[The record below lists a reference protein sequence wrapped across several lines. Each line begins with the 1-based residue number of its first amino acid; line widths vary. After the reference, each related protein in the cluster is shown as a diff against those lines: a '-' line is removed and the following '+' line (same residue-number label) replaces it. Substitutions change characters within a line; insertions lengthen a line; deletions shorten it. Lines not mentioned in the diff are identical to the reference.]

1 MKKFGEIT
9 KKEWIKAG
17 VYLALYIL
25 FLIWVRSWMGI
36 ILIPFIFDAFTTH
49 IIKWKWWK
57 NVKNKSLYQIMDWVD
72 AIVFAL
78 VAVYF
83 VNIYLFQNYAIPSS
97 SLEKSL
103 LVGDHL
109 YVSKVAY
116 GPRKPMTPLT
126 MPLTQNVFPGGAKS
140 YFDNPQWPYERIK
153 GFGKIKLNDIV
164 VFNYPSGD
172 TLVSNP
178 KWSSADYYGMIVYPL
193 GKSRCKEIEIDSLS
207 TLEQRQV
214 YDFYYKVGREEI
226 LQNESV
232 FGKIISRPVDRREN
246 YVKRCVGLP
255 GQTLEIKDGV
265 IYLDGVM
272 NKQPDAVQTNYIV
285 TLKHSIPAN
294 LRKELRLS
302 QEDLYDKNNPP
313 QNKDITK
320 ENSPGVRIFPLT
332 QEAKELL
339 AGQTAI
345 VSDIRPYIP
354 TVQESEWLFPQNK
367 NTKWTIDNYGP
378 IWIPAK
384 GATLDINLENL
395 PFYERIIKVY
405 EGNDLQVNKDGTIL
419 INGQKADSYTFKM
432 DYYWMMGDNRQNSAD
447 SRFWGFVPE
456 DHIVGRPVFIW
467 LSLDKDKNWGQKGK
481 IRWNRMFRAVK
492 KYN

>member
-1 MKKFGEIT
+1 MRKIGDIT
-9 KKEWIKAG
+9 KKQWIKAS
-17 VYLALYIL
+17 VYLVLYIL
-25 FLIWVRSWMGI
+25 FLIWVRSWLGI
-36 ILIPFIFDAFTTH
+36 IVIPFLVDACTTRF
-49 IIKWKWWK
+49 IKWDWWK
-57 NVKNKSLYQIMDWVD
+57 QLKNKTLYQIMGWVD

-103 LVGDHL
+103 LIGDHL

-126 MPLTQNVFPGGAKS
+126 MPLTQNTFPGGGKS
-140 YFDNPQWPYERIK
+140 YFDRPQWPYERVN

-172 TLVSNP
+172 TLVTNP

-193 GKSRCKEIEIDSLS
+193 GKSRCKEIDIDSLT
-207 TLEQRQV
+207 TLEQRRV
-214 YDFYYKVGREEI
+214 YDHYYKVGRETI
-226 LQNESV
+226 LQNEQV
-232 FGKIISRPVDRREN
+232 FGKVITRPVDRREN

-255 GQTLEIKDGV
+255 GQTLEIKDGI
-265 IYLDGVM
+265 IYLDGVQ

-285 TLKHSIPAN
+285 TLLRPIPES
-294 LRKELRLS
+294 LREKIHLS
-302 QEDLYDKNNPP
+302 LDDLDA
-313 QNKDITK
+313 QHNKAGTQI
-320 ENSPGVRIFPLT
+320 IPLT
-332 QEAKELL
+332 QQAKDIL
-339 AGQTAI
+339 AGQTGI
-345 VSDIRPYIP
+345 VGEIRHYECSIE
-354 TVQESEWLFPQNK
+354 ESEWLFPQNR

-384 GATLDINLENL
+384 GATVQIDLENL

-405 EGNDLQVNKDGTIL
+405 EGNDLKVESDGTIL
-419 INGQKADSYTFKM
+419 INGQKAGSYTFKM

-467 LSLDKDKNWGQKGK
+467 LSLDKDKKFGQKGK
-481 IRWNRMFRAVK
+481 IRWNRMFRSVK

>member
-1 MKKFGEIT
+1 MNKLGEVSR
-9 KKEWIKAG
+9 KQWIKCT
-17 VYLALYIL
+17 VYLVLYIL
-25 FLIWVRSWMGI
+25 FLIWVRSWIGI
-36 ILIPFIFDAFTTH
+36 LLIPFIFDACVTR

-57 NVKNKSLYQIMDWVD
+57 SLENKSLYQIMDWID

-103 LVGDHL
+103 LIGDRL

-126 MPLTQNVFPGGAKS
+126 MPLTQNTFPGGGKS
-140 YFDNPQWPYERIK
+140 YFDKPQWPYERIK
-153 GFGKIKLNDIV
+153 GFGKIKLNEIV

-193 GKSRCKEIEIDSLS
+193 GKSKCKEIELDSLS
-207 TLEQRQV
+207 TLDQRRV
-214 YDFYYKVGREEI
+214 YDFYYKVGRQEV
-226 LQNESV
+226 LQNEDV

-255 GQTLEIKDGV
+255 GQTLEIKDG
-265 IYLDGVM
+265 IIWLDGVQ
-272 NKQPDAVQTNYIV
+272 NKQPDEVQTNYIV
-285 TLKHSIPAN
+285 TLQRPIPES
-294 LRKELRLS
+294 LREKLHLTLD
-302 QEDLYDKNNPP
+302 DLDA
-313 QNKDITK
+313 QHNKAGTH
-320 ENSPGVRIFPLT
+320 VFPLT

-339 AGQTAI
+339 AGQTGI

-354 TVQESEWLFPQNK
+354 TVEESEWLFPQNK

-395 PFYERIIKVY
+395 PFYERIIKIY
-405 EGNDLQVNKDGTIL
+405 EGNDLKVERDGTIL
-419 INGQKADSYTFKM
+419 INGRKATSYTFKM

-467 LSLDKDKNWGQKGK
+467 LSLDKDKKWGQKGK

>member
-17 VYLALYIL
+17 IYLALYIL
-25 FLIWVRSWMGI
+25 FLIWVRSWMGVL
-36 ILIPFIFDAFTTH
+36 LIPFIFDAFTTH

-57 NVKNKSLYQIMDWVD
+57 NIKNKNLYQIMDWID

-103 LVGDHL
+103 LTGDHL

-126 MPLTQNVFPGGAKS
+126 MPLTQNTFPGGTKS
-140 YFDNPQWPYERIK
+140 YFEKPQWPYERIK
-153 GFGKIKLNDIV
+153 GFGKIKLNEIV

-172 TLVSNP
+172 TLVTNP
-178 KWSSADYYGMIVYPL
+178 KWSSADYYSMIVYPL
-193 GKSRCKEIEIDSLS
+193 GKSKCQEIEIDSLS

-214 YDFYYKVGREEI
+214 YDFYYKVGRENVI
-226 LQNESV
+226 QNEDV

-255 GQTLEIKDGV
+255 GQTFEIKDG
-265 IYLDGVM
+265 IIWLDGVQ

-285 TLKHSIPAN
+285 TLQRPIPES
-294 LRKELRLS
+294 LREKLHLS
-302 QEDLYDKNNPP
+302 QDDLDTKH
-313 QNKDITK
+313 NKAGIH
-320 ENSPGVRIFPLT
+320 VFPLT

-339 AGQTAI
+339 AGQTGI
-345 VSDIRPYIP
+345 VSDIKPYISS
-354 TVQESEWLFPQNK
+354 VAESEWLFPQNK

-384 GATLDINLENL
+384 GATIDINLENL
-395 PFYERIIKVY
+395 PFYERIIKIY
-405 EGNDLQVNKDGTIL
+405 EGNDLKVERDGTIL
-419 INGQKADSYTFKM
+419 INGQKATSYTFKM

-467 LSLDKDKNWGQKGK
+467 LSLDKDKKWGQKGK
-481 IRWNRMFRAVK
+481 IRWNRQFRSVK

>member
-103 LVGDHL
+103 LTGDHL

-126 MPLTQNVFPGGAKS
+126 MPLTQNQFPGGTKS
-140 YFDNPQWPYERIK
+140 YFDKPQWPYERIK
-153 GFGKIKLNDIV
+153 GFGKIKLNEIV

-193 GKSRCKEIEIDSLS
+193 GKSKCKEIELDSLS
-207 TLEQRQV
+207 TLDQRRV
-214 YDFYYKVGREEI
+214 YDFYYKVGRQEV
-226 LQNESV
+226 LQNEDV

-255 GQTLEIKDGV
+255 GQTLEIKDG
-265 IYLDGVM
+265 IIWLDGVQ
-272 NKQPDAVQTNYIV
+272 NKQPDEVQTNYIV
-285 TLKHSIPAN
+285 TLQRPIPES
-294 LRKELRLS
+294 LREKLHLTLD
-302 QEDLYDKNNPP
+302 DLDA
-313 QNKDITK
+313 QHNKAGTH
-320 ENSPGVRIFPLT
+320 VFPLT

-339 AGQTAI
+339 AGQTGI

-354 TVQESEWLFPQNK
+354 TVEESEWLFPQNK

-384 GATLDINLENL
+384 GATLDISLENL
-395 PFYERIIKVY
+395 PFYERIIKIY
-405 EGNDLQVNKDGTIL
+405 EGNDLKVERDGTIL
-419 INGQKADSYTFKM
+419 INGRKATSYTFKM

-467 LSLDKDKNWGQKGK
+467 LSLDKDKKWGQKGK
-481 IRWNRMFRAVK
+481 IRWNRQFRSVK

>member
-103 LVGDHL
+103 LTGDHL

-126 MPLTQNVFPGGAKS
+126 MPLTQNQFPGGTKS
-140 YFDNPQWPYERIK
+140 YFDKPQWPYERIK
-153 GFGKIKLNDIV
+153 GFGKIKLNEIV

-193 GKSRCKEIEIDSLS
+193 GKSKCKEIELDSLS
-207 TLEQRQV
+207 TLDQRRV
-214 YDFYYKVGREEI
+214 YDFYYKVGRQEV
-226 LQNESV
+226 LQNEDV

-255 GQTLEIKDGV
+255 GQTLEIKDG
-265 IYLDGVM
+265 IIWLDGVQ
-272 NKQPDAVQTNYIV
+272 NKQPDEVQTNYIV
-285 TLKHSIPAN
+285 TLQRPIPES
-294 LRKELRLS
+294 LREKLHLTLD
-302 QEDLYDKNNPP
+302 DLDA
-313 QNKDITK
+313 QHNKAGTH
-320 ENSPGVRIFPLT
+320 VFPLT

-339 AGQTAI
+339 TGQTGI

-354 TVQESEWLFPQNK
+354 TVEESEWLFPQNK

-405 EGNDLQVNKDGTIL
+405 EGNDLKVEHDGTIL

>member
-1 MKKFGEIT
+1 MKKIGEIT

-17 VYLALYIL
+17 IYLALYIL

-57 NVKNKSLYQIMDWVD
+57 NVKNKSLYQIMDWID

-126 MPLTQNVFPGGAKS
+126 MPLTQNQFPGGTKS
-140 YFDNPQWPYERIK
+140 YFDKPQWPYERIK
-153 GFGKIKLNDIV
+153 GFGKIKLNEIV

-193 GKSRCKEIEIDSLS
+193 GKSKCKEIELDSLS
-207 TLEQRQV
+207 TLDQRRV
-214 YDFYYKVGREEI
+214 YDFYYKIGRQEV
-226 LQNESV
+226 LQNEDV

-255 GQTLEIKDGV
+255 GQTLEIKDG
-265 IYLDGVM
+265 IIWLDGVQ
-272 NKQPDAVQTNYIV
+272 NKQPDEVQTNYIV
-285 TLKHSIPAN
+285 TLQRPIPES
-294 LRKELRLS
+294 LREKLHLTLD
-302 QEDLYDKNNPP
+302 DLDA
-313 QNKDITK
+313 QHNKAGTH
-320 ENSPGVRIFPLT
+320 VFPLT

-339 AGQTAI
+339 AGQTGI

-354 TVQESEWLFPQNK
+354 TVEESEWLFPQNK
-367 NTKWTIDNYGP
+367 NTKWTINNYGP
-378 IWIPAK
+378 IWIPSK
-384 GATLDINLENL
+384 GATLDIDLENL
-395 PFYERIIKVY
+395 PFYERIIKIY
-405 EGNDLQVNKDGTIL
+405 EGNDLKVERDGTIL
-419 INGQKADSYTFKM
+419 INGQKATSYTFKM

-467 LSLDKDKNWGQKGK
+467 LSLDKDKKWGQKGK
-481 IRWNRMFRAVK
+481 IRWNRQFRSVK

>member
-17 VYLALYIL
+17 IYLTLYIL

-36 ILIPFIFDAFTTH
+36 ILIPFIFDALTTH

-57 NVKNKSLYQIMDWVD
+57 GIKNKNLYQIMDWID

-103 LVGDHL
+103 LIGDHL

-126 MPLTQNVFPGGAKS
+126 MPLTQNVFPGGGKS
-140 YFDNPQWPYERIK
+140 YIEKPQWPYERIK

-164 VFNYPSGD
+164 VFNYPAGD
-172 TLVSNP
+172 TLVSDTS
-178 KWSSADYYGMIVYPL
+178 WSSADYYGMIVYPL
-193 GKSRCKEIEIDSLS
+193 GKSLCRDINIDSLS
-207 TLEQRQV
+207 TLEQRHV
-214 YDFYYKVGREEI
+214 YDFYYKVGRDYLI
-226 LQNESV
+226 KNEQK

-255 GQTLEIKDGV
+255 GQTLEIKDG
-265 IYLDGVM
+265 IIWLDGVE

-285 TLKHSIPAN
+285 TLLRPIPESLRAKLN
-294 LRKELRLS
+294 LN
-302 QEDLYDKNNPP
+302 QEDLPDSH
-313 QNKDITK
+313 NK
-320 ENSPGVRIFPLT
+320 PGTHIIPLT
-332 QEAKELL
+332 KEAKELL
-339 AGQTAI
+339 ASQTGI
-345 VSDIRPYIP
+345 VGEIRHYECS
-354 TVQESEWLFPQNK
+354 VEESEWLYPQNK
-367 NTKWTIDNYGP
+367 NTKWTVDNYGP

-384 GATLDINLENL
+384 GATIQIDLENL
-395 PFYERIIKVY
+395 PFYERVIKVY
-405 EGNDLQVNKDGTIL
+405 EGNDLQVMKDGTIL

-467 LSLDKDKNWGQKGK
+467 LSLDKDKKWGQKGK
-481 IRWNRMFRAVK
+481 IRWNRQFRSVK

>member
-36 ILIPFIFDAFTTH
+36 ILIPFIFDALTTH

-103 LVGDHL
+103 LTGDHL

-126 MPLTQNVFPGGAKS
+126 MPLTQNQFPGGTKS
-140 YFDNPQWPYERIK
+140 YFDKPQWPYERIK
-153 GFGKIKLNDIV
+153 GFGKIKLNEIV

-193 GKSRCKEIEIDSLS
+193 GKSRCKEINLDSLS
-207 TLEQRQV
+207 TLEQRRV
-214 YDFYYKVGREEI
+214 YDFYYKVGRQEI
-226 LQNESV
+226 LQNEQI
-232 FGKIISRPVDRREN
+232 FGKIITRPVDRREN

-255 GQTLEIKDGV
+255 GQTLEIKDG
-265 IYLDGVM
+265 IIWLDGVQ
-272 NKQPDAVQTNYIV
+272 NKQPDEVQTNYIV
-285 TLKHSIPAN
+285 TLQRPIPES
-294 LRKELRLS
+294 LREKLHLTLD
-302 QEDLYDKNNPP
+302 DLDA
-313 QNKDITK
+313 QHNKAGTH
-320 ENSPGVRIFPLT
+320 VFPLT

-339 AGQTAI
+339 TGQTGI

-354 TVQESEWLFPQNK
+354 TVEESEWLFPQNK

-384 GATLDINLENL
+384 GATVQINLENL
-395 PFYERIIKVY
+395 PFYERIIKIY
-405 EGNDLQVNKDGTIL
+405 EGNDLKVEHDGTIL

-467 LSLDKDKNWGQKGK
+467 LSLDKDKKWGQKGK

>member
-1 MKKFGEIT
+1 MKKFGEISR
-9 KKEWIKAG
+9 KQWIKAG
-17 VYLALYIL
+17 IYLALYIL
-25 FLIWVRSWMGI
+25 FLIWVKSWLGI
-36 ILIPFIFDAFTTH
+36 IVIPFLVDAFTTR
-49 IIKWKWWK
+49 IIKWDWWK
-57 NVKNKSLYQIMDWVD
+57 QLKNKTLYQIMGWID

-103 LVGDHL
+103 LIGDHL
-109 YVSKVAY
+109 YVRKVAY

-126 MPLTQNVFPGGAKS
+126 MPLTQNTFPGGGKS
-140 YFDNPQWPYERIK
+140 YFDKPQWPYERVK

-164 VFNYPSGD
+164 VFNYPAGD
-172 TLVSNP
+172 TLVTNP

-193 GKSRCKEIEIDSLS
+193 GQSRCTEIDIDSLS

-214 YDFYYKVGREEI
+214 YDFYYKVGRENI
-226 LQNESV
+226 LQNEQV

-255 GQTLEIKDGV
+255 GQTLEIKDG
-265 IYLDGVM
+265 IIFLDGVQ

-285 TLKHSIPAN
+285 TLLRPIPES
-294 LRKELRLS
+294 LREKIHLS
-302 QEDLYDKNNPP
+302 LDDLDA
-313 QNKDITK
+313 QHNKAGTHI
-320 ENSPGVRIFPLT
+320 IPLT
-332 QEAKELL
+332 EQAREIL
-339 AGQTAI
+339 AGQTGIIGEIKHYECSAE
-345 VSDIRPYIP
+345 D
-354 TVQESEWLFPQNK
+354 SEWLFPQNK

-378 IWIPAK
+378 LWIPAK
-384 GATLDINLENL
+384 GATIQIDLENL

-405 EGNDLQVNKDGTIL
+405 EGNDLQVKRDGTIL

-432 DYYWMMGDNRQNSAD
+432 DYYWMQGDNRQNSAD

-467 LSLDKDKNWGQKGK
+467 LSLDKDKKWGQKGK
-481 IRWNRMFRAVK
+481 IRWNRQFRSVK

>member
-17 VYLALYIL
+17 IYLALYIL
-25 FLIWVRSWMGI
+25 FLIWVRSWIGI
-36 ILIPFIFDAFTTH
+36 LPIPFIFDACATH

-57 NVKNKSLYQIMDWVD
+57 NIKNKNLYQIMDWID

-126 MPLTQNVFPGGAKS
+126 MPLTQNQFPGGGKS
-140 YFDNPQWPYERIK
+140 YFDKPQWPYERIK

-164 VFNYPSGD
+164 VFNYPAGD
-172 TLVSNP
+172 TLVTNP
-178 KWSSADYYGMIVYPL
+178 LWSSADYYGMIVYPL
-193 GKSRCKEIEIDSLS
+193 GKSRCKEINLDSLS

-214 YDFYYKVGREEI
+214 YDFYYKVGRENI
-226 LQNESV
+226 VKNEQV
-232 FGKIISRPVDRREN
+232 FGKIITRPVDRREN

-255 GQTLEIKDGV
+255 GQTLEIKDG
-265 IYLDGVM
+265 IIWLDGVQ
-272 NKQPDAVQTNYIV
+272 NKQPDAVQTNYVV
-285 TLKHSIPAN
+285 TLLRPIPES
-294 LRKELRLS
+294 LREKMHLTL
-302 QEDLYDKNNPP
+302 EDLSVQD
-313 QNKDITK
+313 NKAGRHI
-320 ENSPGVRIFPLT
+320 IPLT
-332 QEAKELL
+332 QQAKDLL
-339 AGQTAI
+339 TSQTGI
-345 VSDIRPYIP
+345 VGEIEHYECSIE
-354 TVQESEWLFPQNK
+354 ESEWLYPQNK
-367 NTKWTIDNYGP
+367 NTKWTVDNYGP
-378 IWIPAK
+378 IWIPSK
-384 GATLDINLENL
+384 GATIQIDLENL

-405 EGNDLQVNKDGTIL
+405 EGNDLKVEHDGTIL
-419 INGQKADSYTFKM
+419 INGQKANSYTFKM

-467 LSLDKDKNWGQKGK
+467 LSLDKDKKWGQKGK
-481 IRWNRMFRAVK
+481 IRWNRQFRTVK

>member
-1 MKKFGEIT
+1 MKKFGEVT
-9 KKEWIKAG
+9 KKQWIKAG
-17 VYLALYIL
+17 IYLALYIL
-25 FLIWVRSWMGI
+25 FLIWVRSWLGI
-36 ILIPFIFDAFTTH
+36 IIIPFILDACTTR
-49 IIKWKWWK
+49 IIKWDWWK
-57 NVKNKSLYQIMDWVD
+57 QLKNKTLYQIMGWVD

-78 VAVYF
+78 IAVYF

-126 MPLTQNVFPGGAKS
+126 MPLTQNQFPGGAKS
-140 YFDNPQWPYERIK
+140 YFEKPQWPYERVK
-153 GFGKIKLNDIV
+153 GFGKIKLNEIV
-164 VFNYPSGD
+164 VFNYPAGD
-172 TLVSNP
+172 TIVTNP
-178 KWSSADYYGMIVYPL
+178 KYSSADYYGMIVYPL
-193 GKSRCKEIEIDSLS
+193 GKSRCKEINLDSLS
-207 TLEQRQV
+207 TLEQRHV
-214 YDFYYKVGREEI
+214 YDFYYKIGRQEI
-226 LQNESV
+226 LKNPNV
-232 FGKIISRPVDRREN
+232 FGNIMSRPVDRREN

-255 GQTLEIKDGV
+255 GQTLEIRDGI
-265 IYLDGVM
+265 IYLDGVE
-272 NKQPDAVQTNYIV
+272 NKQPDAAQTNYIV
-285 TLKHSIPAN
+285 TLERPIPES
-294 LRKELRLS
+294 LREKLHLS
-302 QEDLYDKNNPP
+302 YEDLSPSNNNPG
-313 QNKDITK
+313 IYL
-320 ENSPGVRIFPLT
+320 IPLT
-332 QEAKELL
+332 SEARELL
-339 AGQTAI
+339 ASQSGIASSI
-345 VSDIRPYIP
+345 VPYISSE
-354 TVQESEWLFPQNK
+354 TASEWLFPQNK

-384 GATLDINLENL
+384 GENVQLDLENL
-395 PFYERIIKVY
+395 PFYERIIKNY
-405 EGNDLQVNKDGTIL
+405 EGNDLKVERDGTIL

>member
-1 MKKFGEIT
+1 MRKIGDIT
-9 KKEWIKAG
+9 KKQWIKAS
-17 VYLALYIL
+17 VYLVLYIL
-25 FLIWVRSWMGI
+25 FLIWVRSWLGI
-36 ILIPFIFDAFTTH
+36 IVIPFLVDACTTRF
-49 IIKWKWWK
+49 IKWDWWK
-57 NVKNKSLYQIMDWVD
+57 QLKNKTLYQIMGWVD

-83 VNIYLFQNYAIPSS
+83 VNIFLFQNYAIPSS

-103 LVGDHL
+103 LIGDHL

-126 MPLTQNVFPGGAKS
+126 MPLTQNTFPGGGKS
-140 YFDNPQWPYERIK
+140 YFDRPQWPYERVK

-172 TLVSNP
+172 TLVTNP

-193 GKSRCKEIEIDSLS
+193 GKSRCKEIDIDSLS
-207 TLEQRQV
+207 TLEQRRV
-214 YDFYYKVGREEI
+214 YDHYYKVGRETI
-226 LQNESV
+226 LQNEQV
-232 FGKIISRPVDRREN
+232 FGKVITRPVDRREN

-255 GQTLEIKDGV
+255 GQTLEIKDGI
-265 IYLDGVM
+265 IYLDGVQ

-285 TLKHSIPAN
+285 TLLRPIPES
-294 LRKELRLS
+294 LREKIHLS
-302 QEDLYDKNNPP
+302 LDDLDA
-313 QNKDITK
+313 QHNKAGTQI
-320 ENSPGVRIFPLT
+320 IPLT
-332 QEAKELL
+332 QQAKDIL
-339 AGQTAI
+339 AGQTGI
-345 VSDIRPYIP
+345 VGEIRHYECSIE
-354 TVQESEWLFPQNK
+354 ESEWLFPQNR

-384 GATLDINLENL
+384 GATIQIDLENL

-405 EGNDLQVNKDGTIL
+405 EGNDLKVEHDGTIL
-419 INGQKADSYTFKM
+419 INGQKAGSYTFKM

-467 LSLDKDKNWGQKGK
+467 LSLDKDKKWGQKGK
-481 IRWNRMFRAVK
+481 IRWNRMFRSVK

>member
-1 MKKFGEIT
+1 MKKFGEVT
-9 KKEWIKAG
+9 KKQWIKAG
-17 VYLALYIL
+17 IYLALYIL
-25 FLIWVRSWMGI
+25 FLIWVKSWLGI
-36 ILIPFIFDAFTTH
+36 LVIPFIFDACTTR
-49 IIKWKWWK
+49 IIKWDWWK
-57 NVKNKSLYQIMDWVD
+57 QLKNKTLYQIMGWVD

-103 LVGDHL
+103 LIGDHL

-126 MPLTQNVFPGGAKS
+126 MPLTQNTFPGGAKS
-140 YFDNPQWPYERIK
+140 YFEKPQWPYERIK
-153 GFGKIKLNDIV
+153 GLGSIKLNEIV
-164 VFNYPSGD
+164 VFNYPAGD
-172 TLVSNP
+172 TLVTHP
-178 KWSSADYYGMIVYPL
+178 KWTSADYYGMIVYPL
-193 GKSRCKEIEIDSLS
+193 GKSRCKEIELDSLS
-207 TLEQRQV
+207 TLEQRRV
-214 YDFYYKVGREEI
+214 YDFYYKVGRQE
-226 LQNESV
+226 LLKNEQV

-255 GQTLEIKDGV
+255 GQTLEIRDGI
-265 IYLDGVM
+265 IYLDGVQ
-272 NKQPDAVQTNYIV
+272 NKQPDAVQTNYYV
-285 TLKHSIPAN
+285 TLLRPIPES
-294 LRKELRLS
+294 LREKIGLNH
-302 QEDLYDKNNPP
+302 EDLKPSD
-313 QNKDITK
+313 NK
-320 ENSPGVRIFPLT
+320 PGTHIIPLT
-332 QEAKELL
+332 AQAREIM
-339 AGQTAI
+339 AGQTGI
-345 VSDIRPYIP
+345 VGEIRHYECS
-354 TVQESEWLFPQNK
+354 VEESEWLFPQNK

-384 GATLDINLENL
+384 GATIDIDLENL

-405 EGNDLQVNKDGTIL
+405 EGNDLKVENDGTIL
-419 INGQKADSYTFKM
+419 INGQKASKYTFKM

-447 SRFWGFVPE
+447 SRFWGYVPE

-467 LSLDKDKNWGQKGK
+467 LSLDKDKHWGQKGK

>member
-103 LVGDHL
+103 LTGDHL

-126 MPLTQNVFPGGAKS
+126 MPLTQNQFPGGTKS
-140 YFDNPQWPYERIK
+140 YFDKPQWPYERIK
-153 GFGKIKLNDIV
+153 GFGKIKLNEIV

-193 GKSRCKEIEIDSLS
+193 GKSKCKEIELDSLS
-207 TLEQRQV
+207 TLDQRRV
-214 YDFYYKVGREEI
+214 YDFYYKVGRQEV
-226 LQNESV
+226 LQNEDV

-255 GQTLEIKDGV
+255 GQTLEIKDG
-265 IYLDGVM
+265 IIWLDGVQ
-272 NKQPDAVQTNYIV
+272 NKQPDEVQTNYIV
-285 TLKHSIPAN
+285 TLQRPIPES
-294 LRKELRLS
+294 LREKLHLTLD
-302 QEDLYDKNNPP
+302 DLDA
-313 QNKDITK
+313 QHNKAGTH
-320 ENSPGVRIFPLT
+320 VFPLT

-339 AGQTAI
+339 AGQTGI

-354 TVQESEWLFPQNK
+354 TVEESEWLFPQNK

-384 GATLDINLENL
+384 GATLDISLENL
-395 PFYERIIKVY
+395 PFYERIIKIY
-405 EGNDLQVNKDGTIL
+405 EGNDLKVERDGTIL
-419 INGQKADSYTFKM
+419 INGRKATSYTFKM

-467 LSLDKDKNWGQKGK
+467 LSLDKDKKWGQKGK
-481 IRWNRMFRAVK
+481 IRWNRQFRAVK

>member
-1 MKKFGEIT
+1 MKKIGEIT

-17 VYLALYIL
+17 IYLALYIL

-103 LVGDHL
+103 LTGDHL

-126 MPLTQNVFPGGAKS
+126 MPLTQNQFPGGTKS
-140 YFDNPQWPYERIK
+140 YFEKPQWPYERIK
-153 GFGKIKLNDIV
+153 GFGKIKLNEIV

-193 GKSRCKEIEIDSLS
+193 GKSKCKEIELDSLS
-207 TLEQRQV
+207 TLDQRRV
-214 YDFYYKVGREEI
+214 YDFYYKVGRQEV
-226 LQNESV
+226 LQNEDV

-255 GQTLEIKDGV
+255 GQTLEIKDG
-265 IYLDGVM
+265 IIWLDGVQ
-272 NKQPDAVQTNYIV
+272 NKQPDDVQTNYIV
-285 TLKHSIPAN
+285 TLQRPIPES
-294 LRKELRLS
+294 LREKLHLTLD
-302 QEDLYDKNNPP
+302 DLDA
-313 QNKDITK
+313 QHNKAGTH
-320 ENSPGVRIFPLT
+320 VFPLT

-339 AGQTAI
+339 AGQTGI

-354 TVQESEWLFPQNK
+354 TVEESEWLFPQNK

-384 GATLDINLENL
+384 GATLDISLENL
-395 PFYERIIKVY
+395 PFYERIIKIY
-405 EGNDLQVNKDGTIL
+405 EGNDLKVERDGTIL
-419 INGQKADSYTFKM
+419 INGRKATSYTFKM

>member
-17 VYLALYIL
+17 IYLALYIL
-25 FLIWVRSWMGI
+25 FLIWVRSWIGI
-36 ILIPFIFDAFTTH
+36 LLIPFIFDACATH

-57 NVKNKSLYQIMDWVD
+57 NIKNKNLYQIMDWID

-126 MPLTQNVFPGGAKS
+126 MPLTQNQFPGGGKS
-140 YFDNPQWPYERIK
+140 YIDKPQWPYERIK
-153 GFGKIKLNDIV
+153 GFRKIRQNEIV

-172 TLVSNP
+172 TILSNP
-178 KWSSADYYGMIVYPL
+178 QWSSADYYGMIVYPL
-193 GKSRCKEIEIDSLS
+193 GKSLCKEIEIDSLT
-207 TLEQRQV
+207 TLEQRHV
-214 YDFYYKVGREEI
+214 YDFYYNVGRKYI
-226 LQNESV
+226 LQNEQR
-232 FGKIISRPVDRREN
+232 FGKIKSRPVDRREN

-255 GQTLEIKDGV
+255 GQTLEIKDG
-265 IYLDGVM
+265 IIFIDG
-272 NKQPDAVQTNYIV
+272 NASKQPEDAQTNYIV
-285 TLKHSIPAN
+285 TLERPIPES
-294 LRKELRLS
+294 LRAKIHLS
-302 QEDLYDKNNPP
+302 LEDLPASDNR
-313 QNKDITK
+313 
-320 ENSPGVRIFPLT
+320 PGRHIFPLT
-332 QEAKELL
+332 EKSKELL
-339 AGQTAI
+339 ASQTGI
-345 VSDIRPYIP
+345 VSEIEHYECSIE
-354 TVQESEWLFPQNK
+354 ESEWLFPQNK

-384 GATLDINLENL
+384 GATINIDLENL

-405 EGNDLQVNKDGTIL
+405 EGNDLKVEHDGTIL
-419 INGQKADSYTFKM
+419 INGQKATSYTFKM

-467 LSLDKDKNWGQKGK
+467 LSLDKDKKWGQKGK
-481 IRWNRMFRAVK
+481 IRWNRQFRSVK
-492 KYN
+492 QYN

>member
-57 NVKNKSLYQIMDWVD
+57 NVKNKSLYQIMDWID

-126 MPLTQNVFPGGAKS
+126 MPLTQNQFPGGTKS
-140 YFDNPQWPYERIK
+140 YFEKPQWPYERIK
-153 GFGKIKLNDIV
+153 GFGKIKLNEIV

-193 GKSRCKEIEIDSLS
+193 GKSNCKEIELDSLS
-207 TLEQRQV
+207 TLDQRRV
-214 YDFYYKVGREEI
+214 YDFYYKVGRQEV
-226 LQNESV
+226 LQNEDV

-255 GQTLEIKDGV
+255 GQTLEIKDG
-265 IYLDGVM
+265 IIWLDGVQ
-272 NKQPDAVQTNYIV
+272 NKQPDDVQTNYIV
-285 TLKHSIPAN
+285 TLQRPIPES
-294 LRKELRLS
+294 LREKLHLS
-302 QEDLYDKNNPP
+302 LDDLDA
-313 QNKDITK
+313 QHNKAGTH
-320 ENSPGVRIFPLT
+320 VFPLT

-339 AGQTAI
+339 AGQTGI

-354 TVQESEWLFPQNK
+354 TVEESEWLFPQNK

-405 EGNDLQVNKDGTIL
+405 EGNDLKVEHDGTIL

-481 IRWNRMFRAVK
+481 IRWNRQFRSVK

>member
-17 VYLALYIL
+17 IYLALYIL
-25 FLIWVRSWMGI
+25 FLIWVRSWIGI
-36 ILIPFIFDAFTTH
+36 LLIPFIFDACATH

-57 NVKNKSLYQIMDWVD
+57 NIKNKNLYQIMDWID

-126 MPLTQNVFPGGAKS
+126 MPLTQNQFPGGGKS
-140 YFDNPQWPYERIK
+140 SIDKPQWPYERIK
-153 GFGKIKLNDIV
+153 GFRKIRQNEIV

-172 TLVSNP
+172 TILSNP
-178 KWSSADYYGMIVYPL
+178 QWSSADYYGMIVYPL
-193 GKSRCKEIEIDSLS
+193 GKSLCKEIEIDSLT
-207 TLEQRQV
+207 TLEQRHV
-214 YDFYYKVGREEI
+214 YDFYYNVGRKYI
-226 LQNESV
+226 LQNEQR
-232 FGKIISRPVDRREN
+232 FGKIKSRPVDRREN

-255 GQTLEIKDGV
+255 GQTLEIKDG
-265 IYLDGVM
+265 IIFIDG
-272 NKQPDAVQTNYIV
+272 NASKQPEDAQTNYIV
-285 TLKHSIPAN
+285 TLERPIPES
-294 LRKELRLS
+294 LRAKIHLS
-302 QEDLYDKNNPP
+302 LEDLPASDNR
-313 QNKDITK
+313 
-320 ENSPGVRIFPLT
+320 PGRHIFPLT
-332 QEAKELL
+332 EKSKELL
-339 AGQTAI
+339 ASQTGI
-345 VSDIRPYIP
+345 VSEIEHYECSIE
-354 TVQESEWLFPQNK
+354 ESEWLFPQNK

-384 GATLDINLENL
+384 GATINIDLENL

-405 EGNDLQVNKDGTIL
+405 EGNDLKVEHDGTIL
-419 INGQKADSYTFKM
+419 INGQKATSYTFKM

-467 LSLDKDKNWGQKGK
+467 LSLDKDKKWGQKGK
-481 IRWNRMFRAVK
+481 IRWNRQFRSVK
-492 KYN
+492 QYN

>member
-1 MKKFGEIT
+1 MKKIGEIT

-17 VYLALYIL
+17 IYLALYIL

-103 LVGDHL
+103 LTGDHL

-126 MPLTQNVFPGGAKS
+126 MPLTQNQFPGGTKS
-140 YFDNPQWPYERIK
+140 YFEKPQWPYERIK
-153 GFGKIKLNDIV
+153 GFGKIKLNEIV

-193 GKSRCKEIEIDSLS
+193 GKSKCKEIELDSLS
-207 TLEQRQV
+207 TLDQRRV
-214 YDFYYKVGREEI
+214 YDFYYKVGRQEV
-226 LQNESV
+226 LQNEDV

-255 GQTLEIKDGV
+255 GQTLEIKDG
-265 IYLDGVM
+265 IIWLDGVQ
-272 NKQPDAVQTNYIV
+272 NKQPDEVQTNYIV
-285 TLKHSIPAN
+285 TLQRPIPES
-294 LRKELRLS
+294 LREKLHLTLD
-302 QEDLYDKNNPP
+302 DLDA
-313 QNKDITK
+313 QHNKAGTH
-320 ENSPGVRIFPLT
+320 VFPLT

-339 AGQTAI
+339 AGQTGI

-354 TVQESEWLFPQNK
+354 TVEESEWLFPQNK

-384 GATLDINLENL
+384 GATLDISLENL
-395 PFYERIIKVY
+395 PFYERIIKIY
-405 EGNDLQVNKDGTIL
+405 EGNDLKVERDGTIL
-419 INGQKADSYTFKM
+419 INGRKATSYTFKM

-467 LSLDKDKNWGQKGK
+467 LSLDKDKKWGQKGK
-481 IRWNRMFRAVK
+481 IRWNRQFRSVK

>member
-1 MKKFGEIT
+1 MKKFGEVT
-9 KKEWIKAG
+9 KKQWIKAG
-17 VYLALYIL
+17 IYLALYIL
-25 FLIWVRSWMGI
+25 FLIWVRSWLGI
-36 ILIPFIFDAFTTH
+36 IIIPFILDACTTR
-49 IIKWKWWK
+49 IIKWDWWK
-57 NVKNKSLYQIMDWVD
+57 QLKNKTLYQIMGWVD

-116 GPRKPMTPLT
+116 GPRKPITPLT
-126 MPLTQNVFPGGAKS
+126 MPLTQNTFPGGGKS
-140 YFDNPQWPYERIK
+140 YFDKPHWPYERIK

-164 VFNYPSGD
+164 VFNYPAGD
-172 TLVSNP
+172 TIVTNP
-178 KWSSADYYGMIVYPL
+178 KYSSADYYGMILYPV
-193 GKSRCKEIEIDSLS
+193 GKSRCRDIEMDSLS
-207 TLEQRQV
+207 TLEQRHV
-214 YDFYYKVGREEI
+214 YDFYYKVGRQYI
-226 LQNESV
+226 TQNEQV
-232 FGKIISRPVDRREN
+232 FGKIMARPVDRREN

-255 GQTLEIKDGV
+255 GQTLQIKDGI
-265 IYLDGVM
+265 IYLDGVA
-272 NKQPDAVQTNYIV
+272 NKEPDAAQTNYNV
-285 TLKHSIPAN
+285 VLKRAIPEK
-294 LRKELRLS
+294 LRKELSLS
-302 QEDLYDKNNPP
+302 QEDLPNS
-313 QNKDITK
+313 QNRQGSVVI
-320 ENSPGVRIFPLT
+320 PLT
-332 QEAKELL
+332 RKAADILSSNTE
-339 AGQTAI
+339 I
-345 VSDIRPYIP
+345 VADISPIRYLPE
-354 TVQESEWLFPQNK
+354 ESEWLFPQNK
-367 NTKWTIDNYGP
+367 NTKWTVDDYGP

-384 GATLDINLENL
+384 GATIQINLENL

-405 EGNDLQVNKDGTIL
+405 ESNDLKVERDGTIL

-447 SRFWGFVPE
+447 SRFWGYVPE

-481 IRWNRMFRAVK
+481 IRWNRLFRSVK

>member
-57 NVKNKSLYQIMDWVD
+57 NVKNKSLYQIMDWID

-126 MPLTQNVFPGGAKS
+126 MPLTQNTFPGGGKS
-140 YFDNPQWPYERIK
+140 YFEHPQWPYERIK
-153 GFGKIKLNDIV
+153 GFGKIKLNEIV

-193 GKSRCKEIEIDSLS
+193 GKSKCKEIELDSLS
-207 TLEQRQV
+207 TLDQRRV
-214 YDFYYKVGREEI
+214 YDFYYKVGRQEV
-226 LQNESV
+226 LQNEDV

-255 GQTLEIKDGV
+255 GQTLEIKDG
-265 IYLDGVM
+265 IIWLDGVQ
-272 NKQPDAVQTNYIV
+272 NKQPDEVQTNYIV
-285 TLKHSIPAN
+285 TLQRPIPES
-294 LRKELRLS
+294 LREKLHLTLD
-302 QEDLYDKNNPP
+302 DLDA
-313 QNKDITK
+313 QHNKAGTH
-320 ENSPGVRIFPLT
+320 VFPLT

-339 AGQTAI
+339 AGQTGI

-354 TVQESEWLFPQNK
+354 TVEESEWLFPQNK

-384 GATLDINLENL
+384 GATLDISLENL
-395 PFYERIIKVY
+395 PFYERIIKIY
-405 EGNDLQVNKDGTIL
+405 EGNDLKVERDGTIL
-419 INGQKADSYTFKM
+419 INGRKATSYTFKM

-467 LSLDKDKNWGQKGK
+467 LSLDKDKKWGQKGK
-481 IRWNRMFRAVK
+481 IRWNRQFRSVK

>member
-1 MKKFGEIT
+1 MKKFAEIT
-9 KKEWIKAG
+9 KKQWIKAA
-17 VYLALYIL
+17 VYTVLYIL
-25 FLIWVRSWMGI
+25 FLIWVKSWMGI
-36 ILIPFIFDAFTTH
+36 IVLPFIIDACTTR

-57 NVKNKSLYQIMDWVD
+57 QLKNKSLYQIMDWID

-126 MPLTQNVFPGGAKS
+126 MPLTQNKFPGGAKS
-140 YFDNPQWPYERIK
+140 YFEKPQWPYERIK

-164 VFNYPSGD
+164 VFNYPAGD
-172 TLVSNP
+172 TIVTGP
-178 KWSSADYYGMIVYPL
+178 KYTSADYYSMIVYPA
-193 GKSRCKEIEIDSLS
+193 GKRQCKPVDMDTLS
-207 TLEQRQV
+207 TLEQRRV
-214 YDFYYKVGREEI
+214 YDFYYKIGRQVVE
-226 LQNESV
+226 QNEPL
-232 FGKIISRPVDRREN
+232 FGKIMSRPVDRREN

-255 GQTLEIKDGV
+255 GQTLEIRDGI
-265 IYLDGVM
+265 IYLDGVA

-285 TLKHSIPAN
+285 TLERAIPES
-294 LRKELRLS
+294 LREKLHLS
-302 QEDLYDKNNPP
+302 HEDLDPSD
-313 QNKDITK
+313 NK
-320 ENSPGVRIFPLT
+320 PGVYLIPLT
-332 QEAKELL
+332 SQARDLL
-339 AGQTAI
+339 ASQNGIASSI
-345 VSDIRPYIP
+345 VPYISSEA
-354 TVQESEWLFPQNK
+354 ESEWLYPQNK
-367 NTKWTIDNYGP
+367 NTHWTLDNYGP
-378 IWIPAK
+378 IWIPAR
-384 GATLDINLENL
+384 GATVQLDLENL

-405 EGNDLQVNKDGTIL
+405 EGNDLKVERDGTIL
-419 INGQKADSYTFKM
+419 INGQPATNYTFKM

-447 SRFWGFVPE
+447 SRFWGYVPE

-467 LSLDKDKNWGQKGK
+467 LSLDKDKHWGQKGK
-481 IRWNRMFRAVK
+481 IRWNRQFRSVK